1 MDIAKV
7 TEQYYANNAKKLH
20 KMVDNIIRP
29 FGGLSQKDID
39 DFYSLANE
47 VFYYAVND
55 FNGKGRFAG
64 FLYSRLVL
72 KIMSLITERN
82 RSKRSDVE
90 VITKED
96 GTEEKIYHQTLS
108 LDAPIKND
116 DGTTTTLSDLLES
129 EFNMGDAVGFSSE
142 YGENVNKYI
151 ESLTDKQ
158 KEVARLMMD
167 GVSKKDIQ
175 ATLRLSDKRFARIL
189 AGMKTFEKTRHLRN
203 KDNQYCMEEKEKMDQ
218 SVTTLETNKDTKLSV
233 ASIIKKIDNCTIRFD
248 HPLQR
253 SSDQWT
259 KLMKGNLISDILQ
272 GNPIPEIVLAEQVI
286 NNLGLIWDI
295 DGKQRCTNV
304 HSFRNNEYRINKNVT
319 RPIIEYQAIVRDENK
334 KPVLD
339 EKGFPQS
346 ERRTFDIRNKKFS
359 DLPEELQDKFLDYD
373 FKIVQYFNCTSEDI
387 AYHIER
393 YNSGRPM
400 NTSQKGLT
408 RIGEI
413 YAEMAKNI
421 SAMSFFT
428 ELGGYKVSESK
439 NGTLD
444 RVIIETIMAINF
456 LDNWMKDQGDMCA
469 YLKTHANEDMF
480 DELEDIVE
488 RLTTVGNEEFFNIF
502 DSKNSFIYFAAF
514 SKFTQFNLND
524 QKFVDFM
531 IAFDRELHEVEI
543 NGVSFD
549 ELNKKSTKD
558 KTVVVSKINH
568 LVSLMRDYL
577 DISVCTESKIEH
589 EEDMSVLEFV
599 RKNVDPNFEEE
610 DIELFETT
618 FDDYIVGVDNNS
630 PLLTPKN
637 HCSFIALVAYAFL
650 KECDN
655 SIEEWMVQYFDKHNK
670 FIANQK
676 ENYLHMKKDLENYIS
691 NNKKMVS

>member
-55 FNGKGRFAG
+55 FNGKGKFEG

-72 KIMSLITERN
+72 KIRSLITERN

-96 GTEEKIYHQTLS
+96 GAEEKIYHQTLS

-129 EFNMGDAVGFSSE
+129 EFNMGDAVGLSSE

-203 KDNQYCMEEKEKMDQ
+203 KDNQYYMEEKEKMDQ

-346 ERRTFDIRNKKFS
+346 ERRTFDIRNKKFA

-558 KTVVVSKINH
+558 KNVVVSKINH
-568 LVSLMRDYL
+568 LVNLMKDYL
-577 DISVCTESKIEH
+577 GVSICKENRVEH
-589 EEDMSVLEFV
+589 EENISILEFV
-599 RKNVDPNFEEE
+599 RESVDPNFEEE

-630 PLLTPKN
+630 PLLVPQN
-637 HCSFIALVAYAFL
+637 HYSFIALVAYAFL

-655 SIEEWMVQYFDKHNK
+655 DIEDWMVQYFDKHNK

-676 ENYLHMKKDLENYIS
+676 ENYSHMKEDLEAYLQLQE
-691 NNKKMVS
+691 KQAV

>member
-1 MDIAKV
+1 MNITKV
-7 TEQYYANNAKKLH
+7 TEQYYANNAKKLR
-20 KMVDNIIRP
+20 KIVDNIIKP
-29 FGGLSQKDID
+29 FGGLSQKDTD

-47 VFYYAVND
+47 VFLHAVTD
-55 FNGKGRFAG
+55 FNGQGNFEG
-64 FLYSRLVL
+64 FLYSRLTL
-72 KIMSLITERN
+72 KIRSLMTERN
-82 RSKRSDVE
+82 RQKRSDIE
-90 VITKED
+90 EITKED
-96 GTEEKIYHQTLS
+96 GTKEKIYHQTLS

-129 EFNMGDAVGFSSE
+129 KFNIGDAVGFSLE
-142 YGENVNKYI
+142 CGENVKKYI

-158 KEVARLMMD
+158 KEVALLMMD

-175 ATLRLSDKRFARIL
+175 KRLCLSDKRFAKIL
-189 AGMKTFEKTRHLRN
+189 SNMKVFEKTRHLRN
-203 KDNQYCMEEKEKMDQ
+203 KDNQHCVEEKGNMDQ
-218 SVTTLETNKDTKLSV
+218 NLTTLETNKDTKLSV

-304 HSFRNNEYRINKNVT
+304 HSFKNNEYKINKNVT

-334 KPVLD
+334 KPILD

-408 RIGEI
+408 RLGEV

-444 RVIIETIMAINF
+444 RVIVETIMAINF
-456 LDNWMKDQGDMCA
+456 LDYWLKDQGDMCA

-480 DELEDIVE
+480 DEMEDLIE
-488 RLTTVGNEEFFNIF
+488 RLTAVGNEEFFNIF
-502 DSKNSFIYFAAF
+502 DSKNSFIYFTAF
-514 SKFTQFNLND
+514 SKFTKFKLDD
-524 QKFVDFM
+524 QRFVDFM
-531 IAFDRELHEVEI
+531 IDFDKELHEKKVDGI
-543 NGVSFD
+543 SFD

-558 KTVVVSKINH
+558 KSVVLSKIDQM
-568 LVSLMRDYL
+568 VKLMEAYYGTN
-577 DISVCTESKIEH
+577 ISEECKIEH
-589 EEDMSVLEFV
+589 EESKTTLEFV
-599 RKNVDPNFEEE
+599 RENVDPNFEEE
-610 DIELFETT
+610 DVELFETT
-618 FDDYIVGVDNNS
+618 FDDYTVSVDNNS
-630 PLLTPKN
+630 PLLSPRN
-637 HCSFIALVAYAFL
+637 RQSFIALVAYAFL

-655 SIEEWMVQYFDKHNK
+655 DMEYWMIQYFNKHKK

-676 ENYLHMKKDLENYIS
+676 ENYLHMKEDLDEYLRLKE
-691 NNKKMVS
+691 KKAV